1 MPEKLKCYQFSM
13 IIVIYVGRVSFLI
26 RSNCLRNFKSLRWDK
41 DLLSFLRRGRARDKR
56 GKRQW
61 QENRWDTSATW
72 RVRFPVSESTEAS
85 SRSMYISR
93 SPQSWSLPDSLS
105 RLRIILIRITVWSLC
120 NKPSSSITC
129 AAETKAGN
137 ALPTQSVGSSYPFRN
152 HKRRKVN
159 MIMISLMKK
168 WEKLLKKL
176 ISLVY

>member
-1 MPEKLKCYQFSM
+1 MWVEYLFLFGYGTLKASGEIKTFFFFFVAAECAIKTEK
-13 IIVIYVGRVSFLI
+13 
-26 RSNCLRNFKSLRWDK
+26 
-41 DLLSFLRRGRARDKR
+41 

-61 QENRWDTSATW
+61 QENRWDTSATWW

-105 RLRIILIRITVWSLC
+105 RLRIILIKITVRSLC

-129 AAETKAGN
+129 AAETEAGN
-137 ALPTQSVGSSYPFRN
+137 ALPTQTSSGFSYPFRN

-159 MIMISLMKK
+159 SIWWRDERNKINISGITVLH
-168 WEKLLKKL
+168 L
-176 ISLVY
+176 